1 MTHLFKCTN
10 LFKLILTHVLIF
22 QLGRHASPFLTTALP
37 MLAMNF
43 ASLLLFLLLNAW
55 HSCLLSVINAMAT
68 GLRKKRVYYS

>member
-1 MTHLFKCTN
+1 MTHLIKCTN
-10 LFKLILTHVLIF
+10 LFKLILTHLLIF

-43 ASLLLFLLLNAW
+43 ASLLLFLLLNARY
-55 HSCLLSVINAMAT
+55 SSLLSVVNAMAK